1 MVLCSRYLRIQV
13 SILVYKL
20 CRRFKKASL
29 KCRRALRIV
38 ASVAVEVQ
46 RPAEK
51 STERHKSSSRLFS
64 FLRSIS
70 VLLC

>member
-1 MVLCSRYLRIQV
+1 MVLYSRYLRIQV

-29 KCRRALRIV
+29 KCHRIV

-51 STERHKSSSRLFS
+51 STERHKSSRRLFS
-64 FLRSIS
+64 FLRSVS